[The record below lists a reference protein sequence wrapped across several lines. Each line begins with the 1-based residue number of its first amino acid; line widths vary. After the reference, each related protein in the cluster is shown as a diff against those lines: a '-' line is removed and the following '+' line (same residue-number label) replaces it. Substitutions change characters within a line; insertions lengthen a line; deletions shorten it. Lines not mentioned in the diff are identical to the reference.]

1 MKITSWSH
9 TTEYSVEEAVE
20 KALTP
25 SAYSYEGALEKMQN
39 ENEKI
44 RELVARLVHALNLN
58 KEQLKEVLGY
68 GWEVEE

>member
-1 MKITSWSH
+1 MKITKWSR

-20 KALTP
+20 EAAMP
-25 SAYSYEGALEKMQN
+25 SAYSYEGKLEKIEA
-39 ENEKI
+39 ENEKL

-68 GWEVEE
+68 GWEVA